1 MFANDDLHLMYAES
15 LRHHSFGYALYHPC
29 PSTVL
34 TPGSIGYFDNVGE
47 WNPMEFESF
56 KTLVQGMKMGE
67 IEHATWGPIT
77 TKEVTQIDLSGS
89 ASLYLPSP
97 FSRVF
102 VDLLQSPISSC
113 FLFG

>member
-1 MFANDDLHLMYAES
+1 MFENTDLHQMYAET

-47 WNPMEFESF
+47 WNPMEFDSF
-56 KTLVQGMKMGE
+56 KALVAGMKMGE

-77 TKEVTQIDLSGS
+77 TKEVTQVNLSGS
-89 ASLYLPSP
+89 ANLYSSHPMYSISYIHPHFVSP
-97 FSRVF
+97 FLS
-102 VDLLQSPISSC
+102 
-113 FLFG
+113 

>member
-1 MFANDDLHLMYAES
+1 MFDNNDLHEMYAES

-47 WNPMEFESF
+47 WNPMEFDSF
-56 KTLVQGMKMGE
+56 KALVAGMKMGE

-77 TKEVTQIDLSGS
+77 PKEVTQIDLSGS
-89 ASLYLPSP
+89 INLYPSRPMPSLSHIPSP
-97 FSRVF
+97 S
-102 VDLLQSPISSC
+102 LI
-113 FLFG
+113 